1 MNIDLKPCP
10 FCGGNATLFVNDG
23 VRVCCTKCGN
33 STGIFTDDYDLF
45 QKGKGTAIEIVVK
58 KWNKRVTEVE
68 NDGE

>member
-10 FCGGNATLFVNDG
+10 FCGGNATLFVNDE
-23 VRVCCTKCGN
+23 VRVRCTKCGN
-33 STGIFTDDYDLF
+33 STGIFTDDYNLF
-45 QKGKGTAIEIVVK
+45 QKGTAIEIVVK

>member
-10 FCGGNATLFVNDG
+10 FCGGAATLYVNDG
-23 VRVCCTKCGN
+23 VKARCTKCGN
-33 STGIFTDDYDLF
+33 STGVFIDECNF
-45 QKGKGTAIEIVVK
+45 QKGTAIEIVVK

>member
-33 STGIFTDDYDLF
+33 STGIFTDDYNLF
-45 QKGKGTAIEIVVK
+45 QEGKGTAIEIVVK
-58 KWNKRVTEVE
+58 KWNRRVTEVE

>member
-10 FCGGNATLFVNDG
+10 FCGGTATLFV
-23 VRVCCTKCGN
+23 
-33 STGIFTDDYDLF
+33 
-45 QKGKGTAIEIVVK
+45 VVK

>member
-1 MNIDLKPCP
+1 MNIDLKPCL

-33 STGIFTDDYDLF
+33 STGIFTDDYNLF

-58 KWNKRVTEVE
+58 KWNKRVTEVK

>member
-10 FCGGNATLFVNDG
+10 FCGGTATLFVNDG
-23 VRVCCTKCGN
+23 VRVRCTKCGN
-33 STGIFTDDYDLF
+33 STGIFTDDYNLF
-45 QKGKGTAIEIVVK
+45 QKGTAIEIVVK